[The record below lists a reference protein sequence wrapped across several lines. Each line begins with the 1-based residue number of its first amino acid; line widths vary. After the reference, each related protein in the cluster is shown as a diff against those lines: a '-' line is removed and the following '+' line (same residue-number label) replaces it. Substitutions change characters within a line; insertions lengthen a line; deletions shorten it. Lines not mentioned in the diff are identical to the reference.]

1 MREVDSKAR
10 VIFVPHVES
19 TPTSERSPM
28 MLRTLRT
35 RFRVEEVPSSRFGK
49 LIYDQKVNRLAR
61 YLLFPLEEWA
71 LFYGT
76 LRRLGTGSAI
86 VFAEGSYFAMPSAI
100 AAKLR
105 GAPMVWDNHGNI
117 KSFAAALGKSRSFT
131 TFNVMLERSLVRMVT
146 KVLVV
151 SEKDR
156 QDYGRMGF
164 PQSKLVVVPTCA
176 DLLSVDRGKVARE
189 EAKRRLGVSEGERVV
204 LFFGTLSYGPNLE
217 AARYI
222 AEELAPQVRSKHPE
236 AHFYIAGGGV
246 PKEGLGQD
254 VKALGFVEELNLW
267 ISASDLC
274 IAPLWSGVGIL
285 TKVIDMM
292 SYGKPTLVSPLA
304 LDGMPDLVPEL
315 NCLLGKDRA
324 DFVAQ
329 VLRLLADD
337 DLARRISTEGGELIK
352 RSYSCEKV
360 GSQVLAIMTELAA
373 KE

>member
-1 MREVDSKAR
+1 LREVDSKAR

-19 TPTSERSPM
+19 TATSERSPM

-49 LIYDQKVNRLAR
+49 IIYDQKVNRLAR

-86 VFAEGSYFAMPSAI
+86 VFAEGSYFALPSAM

-105 GAPMVWDNHGNI
+105 CVPMVWDNHGNI

-131 TFNVMLERSLVRMVT
+131 TLNVMLERSLAKMVT
-146 KVLVV
+146 KILVV

-176 DLLSVDRGKVARE
+176 DLLSVERGKVARE

-222 AEELAPQVRSKHPE
+222 AEELAPQVRSRHPE
-236 AHFYIAGGGV
+236 VRFYIAGGGV
-246 PKEGLGQD
+246 PKEGLGQE

-274 IAPLWSGVGIL
+274 IAPIWSGVGIL

-304 LDGMPDLVPEL
+304 LEGMPDLVPEL

-324 DFVAQ
+324 DFIAQ
-329 VLRLLADD
+329 VLRLLGDD
-337 DLARRISTEGGELIK
+337 DLAKRISVEGGELIK